1 MGKLDLNSIDEA
13 IQKRY
18 SCRTYSGEAPNKQ
31 ALDSLKN
38 LVQSR
43 KVGPMGSS
51 LRFLQVSSE
60 DGDTAA
66 LKGLGTYGTIK
77 NPAGFILGAVEAG
90 PFDMEDFGYVM
101 EELILFAAQLGIDTC
116 WLGGTF
122 NRSKFADH
130 MQLAKGESQPCVTS
144 FGIAADKRNL
154 VDRIIHHRAAS
165 NQRMAWE
172 KLFFDRDFS
181 QPLDKMAAGDFA
193 AALEMVRLAPSASN
207 KQPWRILREE
217 NNWHFYLQRTP
228 NYPPPALKLADLQRV
243 DIGIAMCHFD
253 LYTRSQKLKGN
264 WQEKSPE
271 LKELPEN
278 TEYRL
283 TWVYG

>member
-1 MGKLDLNSIDEA
+1 MEKLDLNIIDDT
-13 IQKRY
+13 IRKRY
-18 SCRTYSGEAPNKQ
+18 SCRTYSGKAPDKE
-31 ALDSLKN
+31 ALDSLKD
-38 LVQSR
+38 LVQNR

-51 LRFLQVSSE
+51 LRFLQVNLE
-60 DGDTAA
+60 EGDTDS

-77 NPAGFILGAVEAG
+77 NQTGFILGAVEAG

-101 EELILFAAQLGIDTC
+101 EEWILFAAQLEIDTC

-122 NRSKFADH
+122 NRSNFAERI
-130 MQLAKGESQPCVTS
+130 QLTSGESQPCVTS
-144 FGIAADKRNL
+144 LGKAANKKNL
-154 VDRIIHHRAAS
+154 VDRILHHRAGS
-165 NQRMAWE
+165 IQRIAWE
-172 KLFFDRDFS
+172 NLFFDQDFS
-181 QPLDKMAAGDFA
+181 QPLDKMAAGDYA

-253 LYTRSQKLKGN
+253 LYARSQKLKGD
-264 WQEKSPE
+264 WQEKTPE
-271 LKELPEN
+271 LKVLPEN
-278 TEYRL
+278 TEYRVS
-283 TWVYG
+283 WVSA